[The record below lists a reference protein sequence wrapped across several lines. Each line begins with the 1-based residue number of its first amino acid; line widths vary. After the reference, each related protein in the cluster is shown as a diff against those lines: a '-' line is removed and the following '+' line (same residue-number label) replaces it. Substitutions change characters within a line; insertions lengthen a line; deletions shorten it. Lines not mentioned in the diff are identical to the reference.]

1 MMRKLLRM
9 LESALQLTFPPPR
22 KLVRA
27 AIRRS
32 RR

>member
-1 MMRKLLRM
+1 M